1 MMKKTILIIT
11 VCSLLVSLSGCGYQQ
26 PAGHW
31 QSIDATSLV
40 FSGVEIDSGVKDKA
54 YPDVCVE
61 AQEEINAAIKQKLP
75 AKIKPLTFNAIKA
88 GPAAGSAGQQ
98 EGNARLDM
106 EITTCELDS
115 DQAGGTFTFY
125 LTLTVQV
132 SLKVADRTVMA
143 YTMDTYEQAVS
154 STPSPDFEFTFAEPK
169 VRTLM
174 LFEAGRVWI
183 PDGAS

>member
-11 VCSLLVSLSGCGYQQ
+11 VSSLFVFLSGCGYQQ

-31 QSIDATSLV
+31 QAINASSLV
-40 FSGVEIDSGVKDKA
+40 FSGVEIERGAKDKA

-61 AQEEINAAIKQKLP
+61 AQEEIDTAIIKSLP
-75 AKIKPLTFNAIKA
+75 EKIKPLSFSHVQ
-88 GPAAGSAGQQ
+88 AGSSDQQ
-98 EGNARLDM
+98 GDGARLDM
-106 EITTCELDS
+106 MITTCELDS

-143 YTMDTYEQAVS
+143 YTMETYEQAVS

-174 LFEAGRVWI
+174 LFDAGRVWV
-183 PDGAS
+183 PDSAS